1 MKNAEG
7 KLEKEKEEN
16 ILKRIFFCRE
26 GKGVKSLEKEN
37 IFPEDILQRLKVSRS
52 QGLKVSRSQGLKV
65 SRGQGLKVSGSQGLK
80 VSRSQGL
87 KVSWSHGLK
96 VLKCQGI

>member
-26 GKGVKSLEKEN
+26 GKGVKFLEKEN
-37 IFPEDILQRLKVSRS
+37 ISFPEDILQRL
-52 QGLKVSRSQGLKV
+52 
-65 SRGQGLKVSGSQGLK
+65 
-80 VSRSQGL
+80 
-87 KVSWSHGLK
+87 
-96 VLKCQGI
+96 